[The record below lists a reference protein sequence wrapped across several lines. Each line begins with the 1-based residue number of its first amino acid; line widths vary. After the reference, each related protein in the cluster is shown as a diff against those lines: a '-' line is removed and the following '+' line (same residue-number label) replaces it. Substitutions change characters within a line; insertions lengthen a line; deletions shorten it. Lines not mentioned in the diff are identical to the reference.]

1 MVETKVVV
9 KNKTKHMLYAQYS
22 LSTCLNSLQENET
35 KTMPCTLYLT
45 CIFKS
50 KQQFSRHNKIT
61 SGSYLFIYISHNTN
75 PDVLCKNGT
84 HLHAHSYQCFG
95 LKSPVLFYTQQT
107 IKSYI

>member
-1 MVETKVVV
+1 
-9 KNKTKHMLYAQYS
+9 
-22 LSTCLNSLQENET
+22 
-35 KTMPCTLYLT
+35 MPCALYLT

-61 SGSYLFIYISHNTN
+61 SGSYLFIYSSLNTN

-95 LKSPVLFYTQQT
+95 LKSPVLCYTQQT